1 MDFHGDTYFIYLV
14 AEATYI
20 HSQLRELAVRFA
32 LLALAV
38 MLLGLA
44 MVRYLV
50 GRTLRPLSA
59 LSEAAGSVAA
69 GNYGQRVPVSSA
81 DEVGMLAQD
90 FNRMALAVESHV
102 AALQERTERQKLF
115 TAAVTH
121 ELKTPLTS
129 LLLNV
134 NTLQTVYLPEEN
146 QAALLESMDHKLRWL
161 DTMVRKLLMLLSVK
175 KNAAFSATSVP
186 ELLARVQQLTE
197 GVCAKYG
204 VSLKTDCRV
213 DMLSMDAD
221 LMCSALANLVENSAK
236 ASAPGQVISVS
247 ADEIGFTVT
256 DHGRGIPAKDLPRV
270 TEAFYT
276 GDPSRSKKNGGFGLG
291 LALVREIAV
300 VHGGTLALESTPGN
314 GTTAHIV
321 LPEAK
326 T

>member
-1 MDFHGDTYFIYLV
+1 
-14 AEATYI
+14 
-20 HSQLRELAVRFA
+20 
-32 LLALAV
+32 

-204 VSLKTDCRV
+204 ENGLPSGH
-213 DMLSMDAD
+213 
-221 LMCSALANLVENSAK
+221 AL
-236 ASAPGQVISVS
+236 
-247 ADEIGFTVT
+247 
-256 DHGRGIPAKDLPRV
+256 HGRRFNV
-270 TEAFYT
+270 Q
-276 GDPSRSKKNGGFGLG
+276 RSC
-291 LALVREIAV
+291 
-300 VHGGTLALESTPGN
+300 
-314 GTTAHIV
+314 
-321 LPEAK
+321 
-326 T
+326 

>member
-1 MDFHGDTYFIYLV
+1 MDFHGDTYCIYLV

-81 DEVGMLAQD
+81 DEVGMLALD
-90 FNRMALAVESHV
+90 FNRMALAVESYV

-175 KNAAFSATSVP
+175 KERRVFRNVRPGASRPGTAAHGGDLREIRRFSENGLPS
-186 ELLARVQQLTE
+186 
-197 GVCAKYG
+197 GH
-204 VSLKTDCRV
+204 
-213 DMLSMDAD
+213 
-221 LMCSALANLVENSAK
+221 AL
-236 ASAPGQVISVS
+236 
-247 ADEIGFTVT
+247 
-256 DHGRGIPAKDLPRV
+256 HGRRFNV
-270 TEAFYT
+270 Q
-276 GDPSRSKKNGGFGLG
+276 RSC
-291 LALVREIAV
+291 
-300 VHGGTLALESTPGN
+300 
-314 GTTAHIV
+314 
-321 LPEAK
+321 
-326 T
+326 